1 MIVSPSKSARAGAG
15 LSGLLLLAACATS
28 HQEER
33 INAVKDFVEV
43 AGLPEVESIDIFGGL
58 EQEVLNDE
66 YVIVSSRKQDFLLE
80 YALHCTEDP
89 FTGRIKPDVRHDARR
104 IYARTDTFRG
114 CRISALYEVTPG
126 QVEELRELGTAPG
139 E

>member
-1 MIVSPSKSARAGAG
+1 MVFSSRKTVRAAAG
-15 LSGLLLLAACATS
+15 LIGLLLLAACATS

-43 AGLPEVESIDIFGGL
+43 AGLPEVESIGTYGELD
-58 EQEVLNDE
+58 QEVLNDE
-66 YVIVSSRKQDFLLE
+66 YVIVSTRKQDYLLQ
-80 YALHCTEDP
+80 YTRRCTEDP
-89 FTGRIKPDVRHDARR
+89 FTNRVKPDVRYDARR
-104 IYARTDTFRG
+104 LYARSDTFRG
-114 CRISALYEVTPG
+114 CQIKSLYEITPD